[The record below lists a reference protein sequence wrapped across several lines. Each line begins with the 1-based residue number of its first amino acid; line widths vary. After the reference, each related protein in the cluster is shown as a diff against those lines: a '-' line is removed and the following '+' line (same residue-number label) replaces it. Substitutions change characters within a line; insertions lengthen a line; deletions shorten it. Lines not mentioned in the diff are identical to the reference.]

1 MKKLLFMSAAAFCLC
16 TLSVTFTSCG
26 NDDEKPNPE
35 QPSGDQK
42 DKADDY
48 QPAPATE
55 TTQLVS
61 FEGNYFTALIDNPQY
76 GGPQLY
82 PQDPEAPLYTWT
94 DEITTLSSTLTDAWG
109 DKQYWG
115 GGIAISNYIDADLAN
130 GDSDHQLAVTTSN
143 GSSNFAVVNGTSY
156 MTLKTPKVIKSM
168 EIMNTTYALNVI
180 KNGNA
185 YAQALTEPGTY
196 FEVQVTG
203 YKAKQ
208 QTATLKFDLARD
220 GVAVEA
226 WKTVDMTSLNEVD
239 SVVFEFFGSDSGDYG
254 LNTPAYFALDNVVIK
269 Q

>member
-16 TLSVTFTSCG
+16 ALSVTFTSCG
-26 NDDEKPNPE
+26 NDDEKTNPE
-35 QPSGDQK
+35 PPSGGGDTPV
-42 DKADDY
+42 
-48 QPAPATE
+48 QPVE
-55 TTQLVS
+55 NLQLVS

-76 GGPQLY
+76 GGPKLY

-115 GGIAISNYIDADLAN
+115 GGIAISNYIDANLAN

-226 WKTVDMTSLNEVD
+226 WNTVDMTSLNEVD

>member
-1 MKKLLFMSAAAFCLC
+1 
-16 TLSVTFTSCG
+16 
-26 NDDEKPNPE
+26 
-35 QPSGDQK
+35 
-42 DKADDY
+42 
-48 QPAPATE
+48 
-55 TTQLVS
+55 
-61 FEGNYFTALIDNPQY
+61 
-76 GGPQLY
+76 
-82 PQDPEAPLYTWT
+82 
-94 DEITTLSSTLTDAWG
+94 
-109 DKQYWG
+109 
-115 GGIAISNYIDADLAN
+115 
-130 GDSDHQLAVTTSN
+130 
-143 GSSNFAVVNGTSY
+143 

-208 QTATLKFDLARD
+208 QTATLKFDLARN